1 MVNHD
6 NRRYYFSLSFYY
18 ERIVMIRF
26 FKKAQHLYE
35 YRKQIKESVLIISL
49 IYIYLLYNGTIKRW
63 EYEHET
69 SGKVNKDFN

>member
-1 MVNHD
+1 
-6 NRRYYFSLSFYY
+6 
-18 ERIVMIRF
+18 MIRF